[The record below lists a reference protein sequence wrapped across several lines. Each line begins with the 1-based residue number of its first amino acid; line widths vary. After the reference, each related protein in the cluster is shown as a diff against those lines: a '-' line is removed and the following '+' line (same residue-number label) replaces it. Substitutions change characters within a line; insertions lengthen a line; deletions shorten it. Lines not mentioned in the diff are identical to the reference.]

1 MRDGRIPMTQ
11 TEDRLDA
18 LERRL
23 GAAEDEL
30 AIIRLVASYGP
41 QVDCGR
47 TDLAPQLFA
56 PDGVYDVIGARL
68 DRAAFAQ
75 MLSGGEHQGVVREGI
90 AHVMGL
96 PWVRVDGDRAIAVNC
111 TQLFHKV
118 AEGFEVF
125 RVAQNVWHLERGS
138 DGWKIAERFNRL
150 IGDDDEA
157 RALLERAA
165 IPPATGA
172 TP

>member
-1 MRDGRIPMTQ
+1 MTQ
-11 TEDRLDA
+11 IEDRLEA

-41 QVDCGR
+41 LVDCGR
-47 TDLAPQLFA
+47 TDLAPQLMA

-68 DRAAFAQ
+68 DRAAFAA
-75 MLSGGEHQGVVREGI
+75 MLSGCEHQGLVREGI

-96 PWVRVDGDRAIAVNC
+96 PWVRIDGGRAIAVNC
-111 TQLFHKV
+111 TQLFHKG
-118 AEGFEVF
+118 ARGFEVF
-125 RVAQNVWHLERGS
+125 RVAQNVWHLERGPG
-138 DGWKIAERFNRL
+138 GWKIAERFNRL

-165 IPPATGA
+165 AAPAAGDA
-172 TP
+172 P